1 MGLDGTVPKEITFMN
16 TTTAIFI
23 TFAVVILLT
32 LFFFSGG
39 MTSGAMFGDGMM
51 ASGHMSGSSWMW
63 GPTALVLGL
72 SALLAWAIF
81 GRK

>member
-1 MGLDGTVPKEITFMN
+1 MN

-23 TFAVVILLT
+23 IFAVAILLA

-39 MTSGAMFGDGMM
+39 MTSGAMFSGGMM
-51 ASGHMSGSSWMW
+51 KSRHMSGSNWMW
-63 GPTALVLGL
+63 GPSVIVLGIG
-72 SALLAWAIF
+72 ALLAWAIF